1 MNDEKRPNDQNFS
14 DNSLNSASGGE
25 GGIDLNS
32 FTTRKADKPEEKK
45 EFRLG
50 RFSFKRKK
58 FKLTKAGVIKLVLS
72 LFLVGIIT
80 FCLIAGAVVVY
91 AFGFVD
97 STMVEDLDELSLG
110 FTTTIYTQNDKGEWE
125 ENQRLHGMYNR
136 IWVPLEEMPQDLI
149 DAYVAIEDRRF
160 YDHDGV
166 DWKRTVSAFAN
177 LFLHFY
183 SSNQGGSTITQQLV
197 KNLTGD
203 DSTSPMRKVR
213 EIMRARTLEMNY
225 YKDTIIECYLNTIS
239 MANGM
244 YGVEVA
250 SNYYFGKSA
259 KDLTLE
265 ECAALAA
272 IAKAPETYRP
282 DKNPNNNKKRRST
295 VLYEMLDQGK
305 ITQEEYD
312 AAKDKELKI
321 VADKDRVITAQTHS
335 YFVDALIDDVV
346 KDLCEKY
353 NYDETYAANNFYN
366 GGYKIYCTMDPK
378 IQNSIDET
386 FSSDKYIT
394 KSKKGQISQSA
405 ITVMDYKG
413 HIKGIAGGL
422 GEKKG
427 NRVLNRAT
435 QAPNQA
441 GSTMKPLGAYALA
454 VENNMITYSSNVED
468 KKLTYGTWKPKN
480 SYGYYKGTVKA
491 HYALGKSI
499 NTVPIQLVEKITPT
513 TCYNFLKEKMGLTFL
528 NENDINLPSLAIGGN
543 SKGLTTTQ
551 SAAAYAVFGNGG
563 KYYEPTTYIR
573 VENQHGKVILNG
585 ESEPTVAI
593 SEDTATVVNRMLQ
606 CVIYGSEGTGAGMQ
620 SYVNGSTLY
629 GKTGTS
635 DSSVDKWFVGGTPY
649 YVASCWYGFDQD
661 EKVTAASNVKKLW
674 GAVMKTAH
682 SGKEA
687 AKFVDS
693 EYVEHLYYCKETG
706 LVATDA
712 CPEKSDGWYKK
723 TYKPTCNIHVGNP
736 LGAIGEQPEQAEG
749 EGTTPPAT
757 SSTPAATTPPANTSS
772 KATASAAQ

>member
-1 MNDEKRPNDQNFS
+1 MNDEKRINEEHFGE
-14 DNSLNSASGGE
+14 NSLNSASGGE

-32 FTTRKADKPEEKK
+32 FTTHKTEPEAKKEEKL
-45 EFRLG
+45 RLG
-50 RFSFKRKK
+50 RFSFKKRKIK
-58 FKLTKAGVIKLVLS
+58 FTKAGVIKIVLS

-80 FCLIAGAVVVY
+80 FCLVAGAVVVY

-110 FTTTIYTQNDKGEWE
+110 FTTTIYVQDNAGKWV

-136 IWVPLEEMPQDLI
+136 IWVPLEDMPQDLI

-203 DSTSPMRKVR
+203 NSTSPMRKVR
-213 EIMRARTLEMNY
+213 EIMRARTIEMNY

-250 SNYYFGKSA
+250 SNYYFGKST

-272 IAKAPETYRP
+272 IAKAPESYRP
-282 DKNPNNNKKRRST
+282 DKNPERNKKRRGT

-312 AAKDKELKI
+312 AAKDKEINI
-321 VADKDRVITAQTHS
+321 VADAERAIVSKTNS
-335 YFVDALIDDVV
+335 YFIDALIDDVV
-346 KDLCEKY
+346 DGLCEKY
-353 NYDETYAANNFYN
+353 NYDKTYAANNFYN
-366 GGYKIYCTMDPK
+366 GGYKIYSTMDPK
-378 IQNSIDET
+378 IQEGIDAT
-386 FSSDKYIT
+386 FSDDAYIT
-394 KSKKGQISQSA
+394 KSKKGQLSQSA

-422 GEKKG
+422 GKKDG

-435 QAPNQA
+435 QSPNQA
-441 GSTMKPLGAYALA
+441 GSTMKPLAAYALA
-454 VENNMITYSSNVED
+454 VENNMITYSSVVED
-468 KKLTYGTWKPKN
+468 KKLTYGSWSPKN
-480 SYGYYKGTVKA
+480 SYGYYKGKVKA
-491 HYALGKSI
+491 YYALEKSI
-499 NTVPIQLVEKITPT
+499 NTVPIQLVEQITPT
-513 TCYNFLKEKMGLTFL
+513 TCYNFLKEKLGLSYL
-528 NENDINLPSLAIGGN
+528 NENDLNLPSLAIGGN

-551 SAAAYAVFGNGG
+551 SAAAYAIFGNGG
-563 KYYEPTTYIR
+563 KYYKPTTFIK
-573 VENQHGKVILNG
+573 VEDQRGKVILNG
-585 ESEPTVAI
+585 ESDPIVAI
-593 SEDTATVVNRMLQ
+593 AEDTATIVNHMLQ
-606 CVIYGSEGTGAGMQ
+606 RVIYGGEGTGKGMQ
-620 SYVNGSTLY
+620 SYVGGSTLF

-635 DSSVDKWFVGGTPY
+635 DSSVDKWFVGGTPH
-649 YVASCWYGFDQD
+649 YVASCWYGFDED
-661 EKVTAASNVKKLW
+661 EKVTATSMVKKLW
-674 GAVMKTAH
+674 GRVMQKAH

-687 AKFVDS
+687 ATFTDS
-693 EYVEHLYYCKETG
+693 EYVKRMYYCTKTG

-712 CPEKSDGWYKK
+712 CPEKAEGWYKRSFA
-723 TYKPTCNIHVGNP
+723 PTCTTHAGNP
-736 LGAIGEQPEQAEG
+736 LPTIDEQQSAEN
-749 EGTTPPAT
+749 PPAADGT
-757 SSTPAATTPPANTSS
+757 ASNPITSTPAANTSS
-772 KATASAAQ
+772 TAQ

>member
-1 MNDEKRPNDQNFS
+1 MNDEKRINEDFS
-14 DNSLNSASGGE
+14 ENSLNSADGGE
-25 GGIDLNS
+25 SGIDLNS
-32 FTTRKADKPEEKK
+32 FSTRKTESEANGKK
-45 EFRLG
+45 RLG
-50 RFSFKRKK
+50 RFSFKKKK
-58 FKLTKAGVIKLVLS
+58 FKITKAGIIKTVLS

-110 FTTTIYTQNDKGEWE
+110 FTTTIYVQDSSGNWV

-136 IWVPLEEMPQDLI
+136 IWVPLEDIPQNLI

-250 SNYYFGKSA
+250 SNYYFGKST

-282 DKNPNNNKKRRST
+282 DKNPENNKQRRGT

-312 AAKDKELKI
+312 AAIDKELNI
-321 VADKDRVITAQTHS
+321 VADAERINVSQTNS
-335 YFVDALIDDVV
+335 YFIDALIDDVV
-346 KDLCEKY
+346 ADLCEKY

-366 GGYKIYCTMDPK
+366 GGYKIYSTMDPK
-378 IQNSIDET
+378 IQEGINAT
-386 FSSDKYIT
+386 FSDDAYIT
-394 KSKKGQISQSA
+394 KSKKGQTSQSA

-422 GEKKG
+422 GEKTG

-435 QAPNQA
+435 QSPNQA
-441 GSTMKPLGAYALA
+441 GSTMKPLSAYALA
-454 VENNMITYSSNVED
+454 VENNMITYSSNVVD
-468 KKLTYGTWKPKN
+468 KKLTYPNWSPKN
-480 SYGYYKGTVKA
+480 SYGYFKGTVKA
-491 HYALGKSI
+491 YYALEKSI
-499 NTVPIQLVEKITPT
+499 NTVPIQLVEQITPT
-513 TCYNFLKEKMGLTFL
+513 TCYNFLKEKLGLSYL
-528 NENDINLPSLAIGGN
+528 NDNDLNLPSLAIGGN

-551 SAAAYAVFGNGG
+551 SAAAYAIFGNGG
-563 KYYEPTTYIR
+563 KYYEPTTYIK
-573 VENQHGKVILNG
+573 VEDQRGKVILTG
-585 ESEPTVAI
+585 ESEPVVAI
-593 SEDTATVVNRMLQ
+593 AEDTATIVNRMLQ
-606 CVIYGSEGTGAGMQ
+606 RVIYGGEGTGAGMQ
-620 SYVNGSTLY
+620 SYVNGSTLF

-649 YVASCWYGFDQD
+649 YVASCWYGFDED
-661 EKVTAASNVKKLW
+661 EKVTATSMVKKLW
-674 GAVMKTAH
+674 GNVMKKAH

-687 AKFVDS
+687 ATFTDS
-693 EYVEHLYYCKETG
+693 EYVDHRYFCTETG

-712 CPEKSDGWYKK
+712 CPEKAEGWYKK
-723 TYKPTCNIHVGNP
+723 SYAPTCTTHTGNS
-736 LGAIGEQPEQAEG
+736 LGTVEQIAEQRAAATPAADASATASNEQA
-749 EGTTPPAT
+749 A
-757 SSTPAATTPPANTSS
+757 SSTPA
-772 KATASAAQ
+772 Q

>member
-1 MNDEKRPNDQNFS
+1 MNDEKRTKEENF
-14 DNSLNSASGGE
+14 NEISLNSADGGKS
-25 GGIDLNS
+25 GIDLNS
-32 FTTRKADKPEEKK
+32 FSTRKTESQNKNEH
-45 EFRLG
+45 RSG
-50 RFSFKRKK
+50 RFGFKNKK
-58 FKLTKAGVIKLVLS
+58 LKITKAGIIKIILS
-72 LFLVGIIT
+72 LFLVGMIT

-97 STMVEDLDELSLG
+97 STMVENLDELSLG
-110 FTTTIYTQNDKGEWE
+110 FTTTIYVQDTSGNWV

-136 IWVPLEEMPQDLI
+136 IWVPLEDMPQDLI
-149 DAYVAIEDRRF
+149 DAFVAIEDRRF

-250 SNYYFGKSA
+250 SNYYFGKST

-265 ECAALAA
+265 ECAALAS

-282 DKNPNNNKKRRST
+282 DKNPENNKKRRGT
-295 VLYEMLDQGK
+295 VLYEMLAQGK

-312 AAKDKELKI
+312 AANGKELKI
-321 VADKDRVITAQTHS
+321 VADAERLKENKINS
-335 YFVDALIDDVV
+335 YFIDTLIDDVV
-346 KDLCEKY
+346 ADLCEKY

-366 GGYKIYCTMDPK
+366 GGYKIYSTMDPK
-378 IQNSIDET
+378 IQEGIDGT
-386 FSSDKYIT
+386 FSNDAYIT
-394 KSKKGQISQSA
+394 TSKKGQISQSA

-435 QAPNQA
+435 QSPNQA
-441 GSTMKPLGAYALA
+441 GSTMKPLSAYALA
-454 VENNMITYSSNVED
+454 VENNMITYSSNVVD
-468 KKLTYGTWKPKN
+468 KKLTYGSWSPKN

-491 HYALGKSI
+491 YYALEKSI
-499 NTVPIQLVEKITPT
+499 NTVPIQLVEQMTPT
-513 TCYNFLKEKMGLTFL
+513 TCYNFLKEKLGLSYL
-528 NENDINLPSLAIGGN
+528 NDNDLNLPSLAIGGN

-551 SAAAYAVFGNGG
+551 SAAAYAIFGNGG
-563 KYYEPTTYIR
+563 KYYEPTTYIK
-573 VENQHGKVILNG
+573 VEDQRGKVILTG
-585 ESEPTVAI
+585 ESEPVVAI
-593 SEDTATVVNRMLQ
+593 AEDTATIVNRMLQ
-606 CVIYGSEGTGAGMQ
+606 RVIYGGEGTGAGMQ
-620 SYVNGSTLY
+620 SYVGGSTLY

-661 EKVTAASNVKKLW
+661 EKVSATSMVKKLW
-674 GAVMKTAH
+674 GNVMKKAH
-682 SGKEA
+682 SGKGA
-687 AKFVDS
+687 ATFTDS
-693 EYVEHLYYCKETG
+693 EYVTRRYFCTETG

-712 CPEKSDGWYKK
+712 CPKKSEGWYKK
-723 TYKPTCNIHVGNP
+723 SYMPICTTHPGNS
-736 LGAIGEQPEQAEG
+736 LGSIEEITSQQSAQDTPANDGG
-749 EGTTPPAT
+749 TGTTDANTQAT
-757 SSTPAATTPPANTSS
+757 SSTPA
-772 KATASAAQ
+772 Q

>member
-1 MNDEKRPNDQNFS
+1 MNDEKRPNDQFFS
-14 DNSLNSASGGE
+14 ENSLNSANGGE

-32 FTTRKADKPEEKK
+32 FSTRKPEAKPQK

-50 RFSFKRKK
+50 RFN
-58 FKLTKAGVIKLVLS
+58 FKLKKIKFTKAGIIKTVLS
-72 LFLVGIIT
+72 LFLIGIIT

-110 FTTTIYTQNDKGEWE
+110 FTTTIYVQDNEGNWV

-136 IWVPLEEMPQDLI
+136 IWIPLEEMPQDLI

-160 YDHDGV
+160 YDHDGI

-239 MANGM
+239 MARGM

-282 DKNPNNNKKRRST
+282 DKNPENNKKRRGT
-295 VLYEMLDQGK
+295 VLYEMLSQGK
-305 ITQEEYD
+305 ITQAEYD
-312 AAKDKELKI
+312 AAKDKELNI
-321 VADKDRVITAQTHS
+321 VADSERVITAETNS

-346 KDLCEKY
+346 ADLCEKY

-378 IQNSIDET
+378 IQEAIDAT
-386 FSSDKYIT
+386 FSDDAYIT

-422 GEKKG
+422 GQKTG

-435 QAPNQA
+435 QSPNQA

-454 VENNMITYSSNVED
+454 VEKNMITYSSNVED
-468 KKLTYGTWKPKN
+468 KKLTYGSWSPKN
-480 SYGYYKGTVKA
+480 SYGYFKGTVKA

-499 NTVPIQLVEKITPT
+499 NTVPIQLVERITPT
-513 TCYNFLKEKMGLTFL
+513 TCYNFLKEKMGLSFL

-563 KYYEPTTYIR
+563 KYYEPTTYVR
-573 VENQHGKVILNG
+573 VENQHGKVILKG
-585 ESEPTVAI
+585 ESSPVVAI
-593 SEDTATVVNRMLQ
+593 SEDTACIVNHMLQ
-606 CVIYGSEGTGAGMQ
+606 AVIYGSEGTGSGMQ

-661 EKVTAASNVKKLW
+661 EKVTATSMVKKLW
-674 GAVMKTAH
+674 GNVMKKAH

-712 CPEKSDGWYKK
+712 CPEKAEGWYKQN
-723 TYKPTCNIHVGNP
+723 YKPACTSHLGNT
-736 LGAIGEQPEQAEG
+736 LGTVEQIAEQQAPSAEQS
-749 EGTTPPAT
+749 ENT
-757 SSTPAATTPPANTSS
+757 SST
-772 KATASAAQ
+772 AQ